1 MTHQAEP
8 TKGMKCVPAACFT
21 LASLAAVAGISLGMF
36 MGINDD
42 HTLTPVHAHINLIG
56 WVSMFLFGAY
66 YNMFPHTVGLLAKIQ
81 VTLVAIGYV
90 VAFGALAVMREK
102 FATVHDYRVCD
113 GLGRIFAVLCRCLS
127 RGIEID
133 LINPC
138 RLALPLKRRRT
149 IHIVA
154 SDAG

>member
-1 MTHQAEP
+1 MTHQAES

-90 VAFGALAVMREK
+90 VAFGALAVMLMQGEKNLLPFTITGSVMVLAGFLLFCVVVCRE
-102 FATVHDYRVCD
+102 
-113 GLGRIFAVLCRCLS
+113 
-127 RGIEID
+127 
-133 LINPC
+133 
-138 RLALPLKRRRT
+138 ALKS
-149 IHIVA
+149 I
-154 SDAG
+154 